1 MAPSKVELQI
11 DDVCCLCQMSA
22 VSVDFSVA
30 ERTTD
35 ESVC

>member
-11 DDVCCLCQMSA
+11 DVCCLCQMSA
-22 VSVDFSVA
+22 VSVDFFVA